1 VDALGSVLQW
11 LRFSGAA
18 YCRAT
23 LGAPWGVSY
32 PPVDKALIHV
42 VDRGA
47 AWLTISDE
55 GKPIPLSAGDLVLF
69 PRSVRHQFQD
79 RPGSP
84 VFMLDHIIGMDGD
97 GDGRCESIRRGGRGP
112 ESVLV
117 CGGVGFA
124 AGAPE
129 SLLRS
134 LPPYVLLRAERAETT
149 PGFAATVRL
158 FCAEAASDRPGASLL
173 ASRLAEVLFVQ
184 ALRAWLDE
192 GGAGRRG
199 LLGAL
204 RDPQIAQAL
213 SLIHASPQS
222 PWTVESLAK
231 KVAMSRSSF
240 AARFAQLTGD
250 SPLRYVTRWRMAL
263 AAEALR
269 GGQVSIAE
277 LADRLGY
284 SSQAALTKAF
294 KRERGVPPGLHRS
307 EGAPPRTSGVRSAGT
322 IGLNV
327 RTA

>member
-1 VDALGSVLQW
+1 MDALGSVLQW

-23 LGAPWGVSY
+23 LGAPFGVSY

-42 VDRGA
+42 VERGA
-47 AWLTISDE
+47 AWLTIAGES
-55 GKPIPLSAGDLVLF
+55 KPIPLSAGDLVLF

-84 VFMLDHIIGMDGD
+84 VFMLDHVIGMEG
-97 GDGRCESIRRGGRGP
+97 GGRCESIRRGGRGP

-124 AGAPE
+124 AGAPD

-134 LPPYVLLRAERAETT
+134 LPQYVLVRAELAETA

-158 FCAEAASDRPGASLL
+158 FCSEAASDRPGASLL

-184 ALRAWLDE
+184 ALRAWVDE

-213 SLIHASPQS
+213 SLIHDSPQAS
-222 PWTVESLAK
+222 WTVESLAK

-263 AAEALR
+263 AAEALK

-284 SSQAALTKAF
+284 GSQAALTKAF
-294 KRERGVPPGLHRS
+294 KREHGVPPGRARLP
-307 EGAPPRTSGVRSAGT
+307 ET
-322 IGLNV
+322 IGLKV

>member
-1 VDALGSVLQW
+1 MDALGSVLQW

-42 VDRGA
+42 VERGA
-47 AWLTISDE
+47 AWLTVAGE
-55 GKPIPLSAGDLVLF
+55 TRPIPLSAGDLVLF
-69 PRSVRHQFQD
+69 PRSLRHQFQD

-84 VFMLDHIIGMDGD
+84 VYMLDHVIGMNGD
-97 GDGRCESIRRGGRGP
+97 GSRCESIRRGGRGA

-124 AGAPE
+124 AGAPD

-134 LPPYVLLRAERAETT
+134 LPPYVLVRAQQTETL
-149 PGFAATVRL
+149 PGLSATVRL

-173 ASRLAEVLFVQ
+173 SARLAEVMFVQ
-184 ALRAWLDE
+184 ALRAWVDE
-192 GGAGRRG
+192 GDAGRRG

-213 SLIHASPQS
+213 SLIHASPQTS
-222 PWTVESLAK
+222 WTVESLAR

-240 AARFAQLTGD
+240 AARFTQLTGHP
-250 SPLRYVTRWRMAL
+250 PLRYVTRWRMSL

-269 GGQVSIAE
+269 GGNESITE

-284 SSQAALTKAF
+284 GSQAALTKAF
-294 KRERGVPPGLHRS
+294 KREHGVPPGRHR
-307 EGAPPRTSGVRSAGT
+307 GDLPPAREAETV
-322 IGLNV
+322 GLKA

>member
-1 VDALGSVLQW
+1 W

-47 AWLTISDE
+47 AWLTVAGE

-84 VFMLDHIIGMDGD
+84 VFMLDHVIGMDSD
-97 GDGRCESIRRGGRGP
+97 GGRCESIRRGGRGA

-124 AGAPE
+124 AGAPD

-134 LPPYVLLRAERAETT
+134 LPHSVVVRADRAETT

-158 FCAEAASDRPGASLL
+158 FCAEASSDRPGSSLL

-184 ALRAWLDE
+184 ALRAWVDE

-213 SLIHASPQS
+213 SLIHDSPQAT
-222 PWTVESLAK
+222 WTVESLAK

-277 LADRLGY
+277 LADQLGY
-284 SSQAALTKAF
+284 GSQAALTKAF
-294 KRERGVPPGLHRS
+294 KREHGVPPGHHRAVR
-307 EGAPPRTSGVRSAGT
+307 APET

>member
-1 VDALGSVLQW
+1 MDALGSVLQW

-47 AWLTISDE
+47 AWLTVAGE
-55 GKPIPLSAGDLVLF
+55 GAKPIPLSAGDLVLF

-84 VFMLDHIIGMDGD
+84 VFMLDHVIGMEG
-97 GDGRCESIRRGGRGP
+97 GGRCESIRRGGRGP
-112 ESVLV
+112 ESVLI

-124 AGAPE
+124 AGAPD

-134 LPPYVLLRAERAETT
+134 LPHSVVVRADQAEAT

-184 ALRAWLDE
+184 ALRAWMDE

-213 SLIHASPQS
+213 SLIHDSPQAS
-222 PWTVESLAK
+222 WTVESLAK

-240 AARFAQLTGD
+240 AARFAQRTGD

-277 LADRLGY
+277 LADQLGY
-284 SSQAALTKAF
+284 GSQAALTKAF
-294 KRERGVPPGLHRS
+294 KREHGVPPGHHRA
-307 EGAPPRTSGVRSAGT
+307 ETV
-322 IGLNV
+322 GLNV